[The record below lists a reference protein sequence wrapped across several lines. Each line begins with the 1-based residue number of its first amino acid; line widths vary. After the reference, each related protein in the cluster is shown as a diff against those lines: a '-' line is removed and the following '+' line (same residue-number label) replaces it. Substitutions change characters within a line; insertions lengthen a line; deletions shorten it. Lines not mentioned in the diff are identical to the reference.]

1 MQLYCYRL
9 VRRTTGSS
17 LTCAALA
24 LHGPH
29 EVVGPLLAVQGLQQV
44 KHIIIKHEM
53 DQVEGACVDTQD
65 DFYTEKDE
73 LFVQQYAWLYRI
85 KCVLKSDWGVG
96 RYPCFGLGYT

>member
-1 MQLYCYRL
+1 MTPLHEACLQLHCTAGR
-9 VRRTTGSS
+9 S

-29 EVVGPLLAVQGLQQV
+29 QVVGPLLAVQGLQQV

-65 DFYTEKDE
+65 EFYTEKV
-73 LFVQQYAWLYRI
+73 VQNHMWLYRI
-85 KCVLKSDWGVG
+85 KCVLKCDSLTLEKKPIHV
-96 RYPCFGLGYT
+96 LG